1 MSLPLHTCTQ
11 DPTITT
17 VALNGLD
24 NVYVTVQGGGVWN
37 CKIDNLAT
45 FRRFYNCIQ
54 VNIDTTVTLTL
65 PTNMPTETKFHR
77 TVLAKAGNKPVRA
90 CSPRVPPPQRAR
102 SLLIICAPTL
112 ATSAPACVCAP
123 PQCHQVLLL
132 VMTDPTNPTSD
143 AQKAALAEFN
153 KRSAEWVLR
162 CARAG
167 TLHRLVRQTGCCCD
181 LKRAPTLAPPRP
193 QPAPPDASRAHP
205 PPLHTGRYP
214 GIVFAVYNAV
224 AAYYEV
230 RAPRGSAWC
239 ACMPAAAPQP

>member
-1 MSLPLHTCTQ
+1 MQ

-54 VNIDTTVTLTL
+54 VNIATTVTLTL
-65 PTNMPTETKFHR
+65 PTNMPTETNFHR

-123 PQCHQVLLL
+123 PQCRQVLLL

-162 CARAG
+162 SARAG